1 MPSLSG
7 ASSSA
12 GRSAVARAS
21 LARIS
26 AEAAAATCDGARG
39 VPKAAALYW
48 VPGQHGR
55 ASLCS
60 RLGAPE
66 RGTARGGAGHRSV
79 GSGLPR
85 CAAPLAV

>member
-1 MPSLSG
+1 MPSPSG
-7 ASSSA
+7 AASSA
-12 GRSAVARAS
+12 GRPAAARAS

-26 AEAAAATCDGARG
+26 AQAAVATCDGARE
-39 VPKAAALYW
+39 VPKAAALYC
-48 VPGQHGR
+48 VPGKHGR

-60 RLGAPE
+60 RLEAPE
-66 RGTARGGAGHRSV
+66 RGTARGSAGHRSV

>member
-26 AEAAAATCDGARG
+26 GQAAVATCDGAQG
-39 VPKAAALYW
+39 VPKAAALYC
-48 VPGQHGR
+48 VPGKHGS

-66 RGTARGGAGHRSV
+66 RGTARGGTGHRSV
-79 GSGLPR
+79 GFGLPR

>member
-1 MPSLSG
+1 MPSPSG
-7 ASSSA
+7 AESSA
-12 GRSAVARAS
+12 GRPAAARAS

-26 AEAAAATCDGARG
+26 AEATAATCDGARG
-39 VPKAAALYW
+39 VPKPAALYW

-60 RLGAPE
+60 RRGPPE
-66 RGTARGGAGHRSV
+66 RGTARGGADHRSV
-79 GSGLPR
+79 SSGLPR

>member
-1 MPSLSG
+1 MPSPSG
-7 ASSSA
+7 AESSA
-12 GRSAVARAS
+12 GRPAAARAS

-26 AEAAAATCDGARG
+26 AEATAATCDGARG
-39 VPKAAALYW
+39 VPKPAALYW

-60 RLGAPE
+60 RRGPPE
-66 RGTARGGAGHRSV
+66 RGTARGGVDHRCVS
-79 GSGLPR
+79 SGLPR